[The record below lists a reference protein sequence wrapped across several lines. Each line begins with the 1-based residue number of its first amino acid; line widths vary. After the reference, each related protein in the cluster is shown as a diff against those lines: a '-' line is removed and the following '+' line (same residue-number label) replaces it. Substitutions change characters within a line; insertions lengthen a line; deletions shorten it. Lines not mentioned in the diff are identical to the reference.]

1 MLSGKGGR
9 GLKSLLI
16 EDATGGCGEAS
27 GMIGRAARSLRLK
40 MMGTFPCCCCRV
52 VAVFG
57 LSPGGRVSAGG
68 RVSSPVELRVC
79 ASWCTADALAGL
91 AGIGE
96 GTWEGEIGGSA
107 TGACAR
113 GECVEGTVRGL
124 GSLTNGGSGV

>member
-1 MLSGKGGR
+1 MLSGKGGS

-27 GMIGRAARSLRLK
+27 GMMGRAARSLRLK

-57 LSPGGRVSAGG
+57 LSVGG
-68 RVSSPVELRVC
+68 RVSSTAELSVC
-79 ASWCTADALAGL
+79 ASWCKVDALAGL